1 MYKILIVCRDENM
14 KNEIDSFLKGSY
26 RTVILADDIL
36 QAEIISRTI
45 RINFFI
51 MVSAECYDSIRMIKA
66 IKNSCLYKFT
76 PIAVLNYSK
85 GFNEDLKGYRFL
97 YHIRLPLSKNTYKY
111 INDLINHDI
120 SFFLSSP
127 NSNSFIT
134 LNNSSDFLRLKTDY
148 VLFFESL
155 GHGSVIHTTDGSFR
169 LPFTLK
175 EIESFTANTSL
186 YRCHRSYIINTEN
199 ILRIDKTLPAWEIY
213 FYGCNKT
220 ALVSRQNKREFAGK
234 LTCQQESRPL

>member
-66 IKNSCLYKFT
+66 IKNNCLYKFT

-85 GFNEDLKGYRFL
+85 GFNEDLKGYSFL
-97 YHIRLPLSKNTYKY
+97 YH
-111 INDLINHDI
+111 
-120 SFFLSSP
+120 
-127 NSNSFIT
+127 
-134 LNNSSDFLRLKTDY
+134 
-148 VLFFESL
+148 
-155 GHGSVIHTTDGSFR
+155 
-169 LPFTLK
+169 
-175 EIESFTANTSL
+175 
-186 YRCHRSYIINTEN
+186 CHRSYIINTEN

>member
-1 MYKILIVCRDENM
+1 MYKILIVCRDENI
-14 KNEIDSFLKGSY
+14 KNEIDSSIKGSY
-26 RTVILADDIL
+26 RTVISADDIL
-36 QAEIISRTI
+36 QAEIISRTV

-51 MVSAECYDSIRMIKA
+51 IVSAECYDSIRMIKS
-66 IKNSCLYKFT
+66 IKSSCLYKFT
-76 PIAVLNYSK
+76 PVAVLNYSK
-85 GFNEDLKGYRFL
+85 GLTEDLKDLCFL
-97 YHIRLPLSKNTYKY
+97 CHIKLPLSKNSFKY
-111 INDLINHDI
+111 INELINHDI

-127 NSNSFIT
+127 NSKSFIT
-134 LNNSSDFLRLKTDY
+134 LNNSSDYLRLKTDY
-148 VLFFESL
+148 VLFFESF

-213 FYGCNKT
+213 FYGCDKT

-234 LTCQQESRPL
+234 LTCQYESRAL